1 MKKQFKKIIKSSI
14 LEDNLYKITRETFDN
29 IPLKDYFY
37 DKYNLNIKFNS
48 NEFLNENK
56 EQIINK
62 VRIKIN
68 NMIEGIESRS
78 FRLEKIKAEG
88 IPKDNNDIEIIL
100 TREREWE
107 HEKPRKKAL
116 KVYLNFSLPAKKINI
131 ERIIDTIDYNESG
144 IYIDERN
151 RNKEFY
157 NNLLLKKYKNERISI
172 ESLTQKEWLQLI
184 LKEKVTNED
193 LEKLYEIPISEEK
206 KYRKKYIPSIKKY
219 ADEYVFYFHILMEIP
234 EEVECGN
241 FCIIDLEYAKKNGIE
256 IIYEYENNEYH
267 ELFNVDE
274 EIKKQKEIEE
284 NNLKG
289 QKYEIPLTGI
299 ILKKM
304 YEAIIN
310 NKLDK
315 KILKS
320 DSFLMI
326 YGENFLKSRAKH
338 IKPLID
344 LYEEGDIYKLSSFTS
359 YQKLYKMAKLELTK
373 ENNLTLT
380 NDGKL
385 VNHVPKSKEKQPIKP
400 KNYIEINNIKI
411 KNGDKAQDI
420 IYKYECE
427 KLKDFPK
434 LVKKIEKKYLTDEGC
449 GYDIK
454 SYDLN
459 GNEIH
464 IEVKSFKIKS
474 DKKIVFNISANE
486 DKELMENKNAYIYY
500 LFNNF
505 SSLRIITHEQYIKFA
520 KKITGYKIE
529 QDIIE
534 E

>member
-29 IPLKDYFY
+29 IPLDDYFY
-37 DKYNLNIKFNS
+37 GKYNLSIKFNS
-48 NEFLNENK
+48 NEFINENK

-62 VRIKIN
+62 TRIKIN
-68 NMIEGIESRS
+68 DIIIGIEDNH
-78 FRLEKIKAEG
+78 FRLEKIKVEG
-88 IPKDNNDIEIIL
+88 IPKDSNEIEMVL
-100 TREREWE
+100 TKEREWE
-107 HEKPRKKAL
+107 HEKPRKKSL
-116 KVYLNFSLPAKKINI
+116 KIYLNFSLPTKKIYI
-131 ERIIDTIDYNESG
+131 ESIIDTIDYMERG

-157 NNLLLKKYKNERISI
+157 NSLLLKKYKNEKISI
-172 ESLTQKEWLQLI
+172 NSLTKKEWLQLI

-193 LEKLYEIPISEEK
+193 LEKLYEIPVSEVK
-206 KYRKKYIPSIKKY
+206 KYRKKYIPNIKKY
-219 ADEYVFYFHILMEIP
+219 ADEYIFYFHILMELP
-234 EEVECGN
+234 EEVEYGN
-241 FCIIDLEYAKKNGIE
+241 FCIIDLEFAKQNGIE
-256 IIYEYENNEYH
+256 TIYEYENDEYH

-274 EIKKQKEIEE
+274 EITRQKEIEE
-284 NNLKG
+284 NNLTG

-320 DSFLMI
+320 DSFLTM
-326 YGENFLKSRAKH
+326 YGANFLKNRAKR

-344 LYEEGDIYKLSSFTS
+344 LYEEGEIYKLFGFTP
-359 YQKLYKMAKLELTK
+359 YEKLYKMAKIELTK
-373 ENNLTLT
+373 KSNITLT
-380 NDGKL
+380 TNGKL
-385 VNHVPKSKEKQPIKP
+385 VNHVSKSKEKQPIKP

-420 IYKYECE
+420 IYKYERE
-427 KLKDFPK
+427 KLKDYPN
-434 LVKKIEKKYLTDEGC
+434 LAKKIEKKYITDEGC

-464 IEVKSFKIKS
+464 IEVKSSKIKS
-474 DKKIVFNISANE
+474 AKRMVFNISANE
-486 DKELMENKNAYIYY
+486 DKEIMENENSYIYY

-505 SSLRIITHEQYIKFA
+505 SNLRIITHEQYIKFS